1 MRQRIRTSFLACFAL
16 AAQLH
21 AQAPTR
27 PDAHLGHPLAAD
39 DVLPDWNEVRGYFEK
54 LDRESARVLVQKVGT
69 TTEGRDFVL
78 AVISS
83 EANLARLDEIKRT
96 AALLHDPRT
105 ADAAAR
111 ETALAQGRVLVFVSC
126 AMHATECAAPQF
138 SMQFAWELATSD
150 AEPWRSARENCVVLL
165 APSLNP
171 DGLDH
176 VVEWYRKTVGTPYET
191 AELPE
196 LYQRYAGHDNNRD
209 WFALA
214 LRETRIVTEL
224 LYSTWHPQ
232 VYWDVHQQG
241 SKAERLFV
249 PPFRDPLDP
258 NIDPAIVCGMNLLGT
273 RAQADLT
280 REGRKGVAT
289 GGTFDM
295 WWNGGNRNVPVRHNM
310 VGLLT
315 EAASCRLASPIYLQ
329 PSELRGPG
337 GAKTYTASNSFPAPW
352 PGGWWRLADIVD
364 YELAFARSLLGSL
377 SRERRFWL
385 ETQLA
390 ATQRTL
396 DGDVPGMPH
405 AWIVP
410 SWNADRGA
418 AARLADV
425 LLASGVEIGACI
437 EPFAAGGRKFPSGS
451 LVISARQPYARHVK
465 DLFDAQD
472 YPAGDPPYD
481 VAGWTL
487 PTLFGLETAEL
498 RGDFE
503 ARIESVRSVA
513 DARAAFARGPEL
525 PVREGELCMCDSD
538 AWKHVFAR
546 LEQGETLTVSPDGSG
561 TFATKARATSSGSP
575 SSSRAAEWSFEKQP
589 RIGLYAPWSGSLDEG
604 WTRWVFD
611 EFGVRYSRV
620 RNEALRAGNLR
631 QAFDVIVL
639 PSVGQEELEHGR
651 EDGSVFDEL
660 TGGLAPEGST
670 AIDAFVKEGGT
681 LIAIGSSCA
690 WATSSLSLPVVDVT
704 AGAEA
709 KEFSCPGSVLR
720 TVPETHVFTQGLSES
735 VAVFGAGPEALRAM
749 TDKERE
755 AAHASTSAVEVL
767 LRYAPAR
774 TLISGYLAHGEVI
787 AGQAAWIRVP
797 HGEGRVHLFGF
808 RPNYRSWSHAA
819 FQLLFR
825 ALLFDGRER

>member
-1 MRQRIRTSFLACFAL
+1 MRQRIRTSFLAGCAL
-16 AAQLH
+16 VSHVQ
-21 AQAPTR
+21 AQAPAR
-27 PDAHLGHPLAAD
+27 PDAHLGHALAAD
-39 DVLPDWNEVRGYFEK
+39 NVLPDWNEVRGYFEK
-54 LDRESARVLVQKVGT
+54 LDRESPRVLVQKVGT

-83 EANLARLDEIKRT
+83 EANLARLDEIKHT
-96 AALLHDPRT
+96 AALLHDPRL

-111 ETALAQGRVLVFVSC
+111 EAALAQGRVLVFISC

-138 SMQFAWELATSD
+138 AMQFAWELATSD
-150 AEPWRSARENCVVLL
+150 EEPWRSARENCVVLL

-176 VVEWYRKTVGTPYET
+176 VVEWYRKTVGTPYES

-196 LYQRYAGHDNNRD
+196 LYQHYAGHDNNRD

-280 REGRKGVAT
+280 REGRKGVAS

-329 PSELRGPG
+329 PSDLRGPG
-337 GAKTYTASNSFPAPW
+337 GAKSYAPSNSFPAPW
-352 PGGWWRLADIVD
+352 PGGWWRIADIVD

-377 SRERRFWL
+377 SRERRYWL

-396 DGDVPGMPH
+396 DGDVPGMPL
-405 AWIVP
+405 AWVVP

-425 LLASGVEIGACI
+425 LLASGIEIGACV

-451 LVISARQPYARHVK
+451 LVISAHQPYARHVK
-465 DLFDAQD
+465 DLFETQD
-472 YPAGDPPYD
+472 YPPGDPPYD

-498 RGDFE
+498 REEFD
-503 ARIESVRSVA
+503 ARIEPVRSA
-513 DARAAFARGPEL
+513 ANARDAFARGPRPKLED
-525 PVREGELCMCDSD
+525 GELCMCDSD
-538 AWKHVFAR
+538 AWKDAFAR
-546 LEQGETLTVSPDGSG
+546 LERGETLTVSPAGAG
-561 TFATKARATSSGSP
+561 TFSTKGRASSGSSFD
-575 SSSRAAEWSFEKQP
+575 SSSASEWRFTGQP
-589 RIGLYAPWSGSLDEG
+589 RIGLYAPWSGSVDEG

-611 EFGVRYSRV
+611 EFGVRYTRV

-631 QAFDVIVL
+631 QAFDVLVL
-639 PSVGQEELEHGR
+639 PGIGQDELEHGR
-651 EDGSVFDEL
+651 EEGSVFDEL
-660 TGGLAPEGST
+660 AGGLAPEGT
-670 AIDAFVKEGGT
+670 AAIDAFVNEGGT

-690 WATSSLSLPVVDVT
+690 WATSALSLPVVDVT
-704 AGAEA
+704 AGPEA
-709 KEFSCPGSVLR
+709 KELSCPGSVLR
-720 TVPETHVFTQGLSES
+720 AVPEVHAFTQGLSES
-735 VAVFGAGPEALRAM
+735 VAVFGSAPKALRAM
-749 TDKERE
+749 NEKERE
-755 AAHASTSAVEVL
+755 AAHVTASTAEVL

-774 TLISGYLAHGEVI
+774 TLISGYLAHGETL
-787 AGQAAWIRVP
+787 AGQAAWMRVA
-797 HGEGRVHLFGF
+797 HGDGHVHLFGF
-808 RPNYRSWSHAA
+808 RPHYRSWSQAA

-825 ALLFDGRER
+825 ALLFEGTKR